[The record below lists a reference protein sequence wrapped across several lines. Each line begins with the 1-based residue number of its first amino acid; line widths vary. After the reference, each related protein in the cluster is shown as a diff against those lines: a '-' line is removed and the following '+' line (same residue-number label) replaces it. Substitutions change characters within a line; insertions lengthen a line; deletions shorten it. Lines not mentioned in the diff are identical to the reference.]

1 MTVAPAIAPKHGGL
15 YEASRPEHLGAYPLD
30 PAPGQARWGAA
41 HGQAID
47 SYEFEPI
54 LHLAANGHLAN
65 DEINAIRER
74 GAEARDR
81 VGTDREQRGTTYAVS
96 KDRSAVRLA
105 RAVDGALA
113 GTPDEGPDYGVGRGG
128 SFERVGLP

>member
-81 VGTDREQRGTTYAVS
+81 VGTDREQRGTTHTTSRYGRPDPYGRGLRV
-96 KDRSAVRLA
+96 VA
-105 RAVDGALA
+105 RA
-113 GTPDEGPDYGVGRGG
+113 
-128 SFERVGLP
+128 